1 MKIKKLIINMI
12 ESLRLSHLI
21 CLATGIMIP
30 IYADTIFLL
39 KIDSSLISAIM
50 DTVTAVVAVMAAISV
65 KDWLSEKVKSKAVD
79 HATLCLRKTAEIKCS
94 LNILVSYTTA
104 AYSSDITEK
113 NLLNKLSEELTKNFI
128 LNMNSFFN
136 ITIEFDALKQWN
148 LSIRK
153 TQEDNFRSYLKN
165 IKEILDITN
174 TLIKDF
180 SNLDITNRNKLWSE
194 NNKSLHEKYQDL
206 KDCHDKMT
214 IPFDDF
220 FEYVDK

>member
-1 MKIKKLIINMI
+1 MKIIKSITNVK
-12 ESLRLSHLI
+12 ERFRLSHLFCI
-21 CLATGIMIP
+21 AIGIMIP
-30 IYADTIFLL
+30 IYADTVFLL

-50 DTVTAVVAVMAAISV
+50 DTVTTVVAVMAAISV
-65 KDWLSEKVKSKAVD
+65 KDWLSDKVKSKAVD
-79 HATLCLRKTAEIKCS
+79 HATLCLRKTAEIKHS

-104 AYSSDITEK
+104 AYSSDVTDK

-128 LNMNSFFN
+128 LNMNSFFD

-153 TQEDNFRSYLKN
+153 NQEDNFRSYLKN

-174 TLIKDF
+174 ALIKDF
-180 SNLDITNRNKLWSE
+180 SNLDITNRNKLWSDK
-194 NNKSLHEKYQDL
+194 NKSLHEKYQDL